1 MAATADDRS
10 FPRSIPSWAP
20 TAPTRQPRCPSRGE
34 SEAAAGAAEHQ
45 HFRYL
50 LLGQGEEILAAV
62 MHRQHMLEV
71 ERLEL
76 RHHPLEV
83 IVRRRS
89 EVEAAN
95 ERVDLVNA
103 RDLPRAAQRV
113 DDAGVTA
120 GGDHHEPS
128 IAEPE

>member
-10 FPRSIPSWAP
+10 FPRSIPSSAP

-50 LLGQGEEILAAV
+50 LLGQGKEILAAAV
-62 MHRQHMLEV
+62 HRQHMLEV
-71 ERLEL
+71 ERLEF
-76 RHHPLEV
+76 RHHLPEV

-89 EVEAAN
+89 EVETAD
-95 ERVDLVNA
+95 EGVDLVNA
-103 RDLPRAAQRV
+103 RDLLSAPQRV
-113 DDAGVTA
+113 
-120 GGDHHEPS
+120 
-128 IAEPE
+128 